1 MDKANHNLIMICLK
15 MAFGGIINGDLCK
28 TSPFAQFLRQTQILI
43 LEILNV
49 FLWLKSSS
57 SPPGRRPHGPVA
69 WTWTKLNIFQRSL
82 IFNRRGFMISSPCKN
97 CSRKNL
103 PKDNCIK
110 NCKLL
115 QAIQDIQI
123 SAKKSFDSSG
133 IDYTEEN
140 RYTIPNSITKN
151 NDSLWTI
158 WSATVV

>member
-1 MDKANHNLIMICLK
+1 
-15 MAFGGIINGDLCK
+15 
-28 TSPFAQFLRQTQILI
+28 
-43 LEILNV
+43 
-49 FLWLKSSS
+49 
-57 SPPGRRPHGPVA
+57 
-69 WTWTKLNIFQRSL
+69 
-82 IFNRRGFMISSPCKN
+82 MISSPCKN

-110 NCKLL
+110 DCKLL

-123 SAKKSFDSSG
+123 SAKISFDSSG

-158 WSATVV
+158 